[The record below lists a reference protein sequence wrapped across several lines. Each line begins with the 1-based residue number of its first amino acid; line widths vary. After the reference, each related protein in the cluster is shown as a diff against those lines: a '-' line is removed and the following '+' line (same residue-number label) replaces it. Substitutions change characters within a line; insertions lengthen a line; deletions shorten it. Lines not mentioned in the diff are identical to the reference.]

1 MLVSKLASLG
11 QLTTIL
17 LLISPFPSFVFCH
30 KKSLEKNA
38 QIANISYKYLLANFL
53 CNAVWLAYSLKV
65 ENMDLIVINFLGT
78 LISSIFLTLY
88 IYVKI
93 KVGHHQRSFLLL
105 FLTSPLLWISFSE
118 SVAIKYTGLMA
129 VSLSVTMYAMSLD
142 NISNTLKTRDSAQV
156 NMGITVACV
165 LNGIIWS
172 FYAILV

>member
-1 MLVSKLASLG
+1 MIVSKLASLG

-38 QIANISYKYLLANFL
+38 QIANISYKYLLANFA

-78 LISSIFLTLY
+78 LISAIFLALY

-93 KVGHHQRSFLLL
+93 KVGHR
-105 FLTSPLLWISFSE
+105 
-118 SVAIKYTGLMA
+118 
-129 VSLSVTMYAMSLD
+129 
-142 NISNTLKTRDSAQV
+142 
-156 NMGITVACV
+156 
-165 LNGIIWS
+165 
-172 FYAILV
+172 